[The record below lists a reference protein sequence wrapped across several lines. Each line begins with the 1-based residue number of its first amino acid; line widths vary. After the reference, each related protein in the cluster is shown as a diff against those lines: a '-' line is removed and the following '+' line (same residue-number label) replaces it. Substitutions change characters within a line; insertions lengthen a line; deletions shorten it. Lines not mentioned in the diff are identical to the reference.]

1 MATDSSKATDIIEV
15 ELNGKS
21 TKAKGP
27 DPDRLKGHANESR
40 RFKES
45 LDEVKGPSP
54 SRA

>member
-1 MATDSSKATDIIEV
+1 MATDGSKVTDTIEV
-15 ELNGKS
+15 ALNGES

-45 LDEVKGPSP
+45 PDEVKGPSP
-54 SRA
+54 SRD